1 MILVTGATGFVGRGV
16 VTAAVR
22 RGLAVRGSV
31 RSMPCP
37 PIEGARCVLGGD
49 LTCDSTWL
57 QALAG
62 VDTVVHAAARVHV
75 MRETVSD
82 PLAEFRRVNVDG
94 TVNLALQSAAQ
105 GVRRFILISSIK
117 VNGERTV
124 PGVPFRADD
133 VPAPHDPYGVSKLE
147 AEMALRDVALRTGL
161 EVVIVRPVLV
171 YGPGVKANVAMM
183 MRWLRSGVPLPFGAI
198 ENRRSMV
205 SLGNL
210 ADLVM
215 TCVTHRAAPGHTF
228 LVSDGEDLSTTQL
241 LRRMAMALGVTSR
254 LVPLPSALLRMA
266 ARTLRR
272 DDVARRL
279 LDSLQVDIE
288 STKLRLEWTPP
299 IRVDEALA
307 ETAQDFIARESRH

>member
-1 MILVTGATGFVGRGV
+1 MILVTGASGFVGQGV

-22 RGLAVRGSV
+22 RGLAVRGSM
-31 RSMPCP
+31 RRMPCT

-49 LTCDSTWL
+49 LTSDRTWL
-57 QALAG
+57 EALAG

-75 MRETVSD
+75 MSETVSD

-94 TVNLALQSAAQ
+94 TVKLALQAAAQ

-133 VPAPHDPYGVSKLE
+133 VPAPRDPYGVSKLE
-147 AEMALRDVALRTGL
+147 AEMALRDVALRSGL

-171 YGPGVKANVAMM
+171 YGPGVKANFAMM
-183 MRWLRSGVPLPFGAI
+183 MRWLRIGVPLPFGAI

-215 TCVTHRAAPGHTF
+215 TCATHGAAPGQTF

-241 LRRMAMALGVTSR
+241 LRRMAMALGVRPR
-254 LVPLPSALLRMA
+254 LIPLPSALMRA
-266 ARTLRR
+266 AAGALGR

-288 STKLRLEWTPP
+288 STKKLLQWTPP
-299 IRVDEALA
+299 IRIDDALA
-307 ETAQDFIARESRH
+307 ETAQDFIARGSRR